1 MPATIIDGKALGAT
15 VREEVAAAV
24 GELGHVGLATV
35 LVGDDPA
42 SHIYID
48 LKQKAA
54 TQAGMDA
61 RDLKLPADMSEDDLL
76 ATVAELNADDGIDGL
91 LVQLPLPDH
100 IDETRVIES
109 IAPGK
114 DVDGI
119 HPVNAGRLY
128 LGRPTLVPGTPL
140 GIMRMLDEYEIP
152 LEGAR
157 AVVIGR
163 SAIVGKP
170 MAHLLLQRNATVTIC
185 HSRTQELERHTLDA
199 DVLVAAV
206 GRTHLVSADMVK
218 AGATVID
225 VGMNRDES
233 SRKVLGDVDPGAME
247 RAAYMTPVPGG
258 VGPMTI
264 AMVLQNTVTAAR
276 LRRAGAFAS
285 AKN

>member
-1 MPATIIDGKALGAT
+1 VPATLIDGKALGAR
-15 VREEVAAAV
+15 VREEVAASVA
-24 GELGHVGLATV
+24 ELGHVGLATI

-61 RDLKLPADMSEDDLL
+61 RDLKLPADTSEEELL
-76 ATVAELNADDGIDGL
+76 ATIAEINADDGVDGL

-100 IDETRVIES
+100 IDENRAIEA
-109 IAPGK
+109 IAPDK
-114 DVDGI
+114 DVDSI

-157 AVVIGR
+157 AVVVGR

-185 HSRTQELERHTLDA
+185 HSRTQDLERHTLDA

-206 GRTHLVSADMVK
+206 GRTHLISADMVK

-225 VGMNRDES
+225 VGMNRDEL

-247 RAAYMTPVPGG
+247 LAAYMTPVPGG

-264 AMVLQNTVTAAR
+264 AMVLQNAATAAR
-276 LRRAGAFAS
+276 LRRPS
-285 AKN
+285 AIATRKN

>member
-1 MPATIIDGKALGAT
+1 VPATIIDGKSLGAK
-15 VREEVAAAV
+15 VREEVAASVA
-24 GELGHVGLATV
+24 ELGHVGLATV

-54 TQAGMDA
+54 VQAGMEA
-61 RDLKLPADMSEDDLL
+61 RDLKLPADTSEDELL
-76 ATVAELNADDGIDGL
+76 ATIADLNADDGVDGL

-100 IDETRVIES
+100 IDENRAIEA

-119 HPVNAGRLY
+119 HPLNAGRLY

-140 GIMRMLDEYEIP
+140 GVMRMLDEYEIP

-157 AVVIGR
+157 AVVVGR

-185 HSRTQELERHTLDA
+185 HSRTQDLQRHTLDA

-206 GRTHLVSADMVK
+206 GRTHIIAADMVK

-225 VGMNRDES
+225 VGMNRDEG
-233 SRKVLGDVDPGAME
+233 SRKVLGDVDPSAVDE
-247 RAAYMTPVPGG
+247 AAYMTPVPGG

-276 LRRAGAFAS
+276 LRRGAHVATP
-285 AKN
+285 KN

>member
-1 MPATIIDGKALGAT
+1 MPATLIDGKALGAK

-24 GELGHVGLATV
+24 AELGHVGLATV

-54 TQAGMDA
+54 QQAGMEA
-61 RDLKLPADMSEDDLL
+61 RDLKLPADTSEDDVL
-76 ATVAELNADDGIDGL
+76 ATIVELNSDDSVDGL

-100 IDETRVIES
+100 IDETRVIEA
-109 IAPGK
+109 IAPEK
-114 DVDGI
+114 DIDGI

-128 LGRPTLVPGTPL
+128 LGRPALVPGTPL
-140 GIMRMLDEYEIP
+140 GVMRMLDEYEIP
-152 LEGAR
+152 LEGAH
-157 AVVIGR
+157 AVVVGR

-185 HSRTQELERHTLDA
+185 HSRTQDIQRHTLDA

-206 GRTHLVSADMVK
+206 GRLHLISADMVK
-218 AGATVID
+218 AGGTVID
-225 VGMNRDES
+225 VGMNRAEG

-264 AMVLQNTVTAAR
+264 AMVLQNTVTAAQNR
-276 LRRAGAFAS
+276 RRAAVAS
-285 AKN
+285 GKN